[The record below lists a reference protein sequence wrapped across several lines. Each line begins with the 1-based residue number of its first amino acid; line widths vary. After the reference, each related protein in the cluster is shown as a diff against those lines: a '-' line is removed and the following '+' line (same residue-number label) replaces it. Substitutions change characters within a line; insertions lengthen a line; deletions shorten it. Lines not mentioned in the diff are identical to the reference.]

1 MTNNEIYSRALETA
15 AQMVLEHGGGLYLDR
30 VADAIGVPLAQL
42 TECIGDRQQ
51 FSSQV
56 SVKIGAIIWKSE
68 GAIFGKVVESEKFQ
82 SLKGAA
88 QIKEILLST
97 FYYSF
102 RGHPEFWRWLY
113 RFERFVVKEKIPPEA
128 MGEYSDQLASF
139 YPIFL
144 QSFEKGLSDGTV
156 RPEIRPDDYYTAV
169 CQALLNLCTKFS
181 SAPVLADDTAEAGE
195 RMILTII
202 DMAVHYLKR

>member
-1 MTNNEIYSRALETA
+1 MTRTDICNKALDIAVETVLNE
-15 AQMVLEHGGGLYLDR
+15 GGGLYLDR
-30 VADAIGVPLAQL
+30 IAAKIGISSELL
-42 TECIGDRQQ
+42 SECITDRQK
-51 FSSQV
+51 FSAQV
-56 SVKIGAIIWKSE
+56 SIKVGARIWKSE
-68 GAIFGKVVESEKFQ
+68 GAVFGKVVESEKYQ
-82 SLKGAA
+82 TLNGAA

-102 RGHPEFWRWLY
+102 KGHPDFWRWLH
-113 RFERFVVKEKIPPEA
+113 RFEQFVIKEKIPPEA

-144 QSFEKGLSDGTV
+144 EAFEKGLGDGTV
-156 RPEIRPDDYYTAV
+156 RPEVHPEDYYVAV
-169 CQALLNLCTKFS
+169 CQALLNLCIKYS
-181 SAPVLADDTAEAGE
+181 SAPVLASDTTQAGE